1 MDLREVDENIFESV
15 WGNEAIVLDWNPTNK
30 EIKVY
35 MTGVGYTTMNEKDVE
50 LMARSN
56 ISKEIARFCGKL
68 KDFPYQIYCD
78 MDDVLVDF
86 VGPANARINEA
97 LESPPYGLTTLCE
110 RVLADCGKVVDL
122 RDYKR
127 ERRAES
133 LSELVQK
140 LFETDLEFWRS
151 LPFNREGA
159 KVWRVIATFE
169 KRPMLLTSPMDKGG
183 SFTSHIGKKYWVKSN
198 LNTLDTYEWD
208 KRIIFEHKKYEY
220 AKTDGQPNVLIDDF
234 PRKVDPFNEHGGF
247 GILHIDAQTTLTKL
261 EEIYDAY
268 YSQNPKTPTED

>member
-1 MDLREVDENIFESV
+1 MDLKEVDENIFQSV
-15 WGNEAIVLDWNPTNK
+15 WGNEAIVLDWNPTNQQ
-30 EIKVY
+30 IKVY

-97 LESPPYGLTTLCE
+97 LENPPYGLTTLCE